1 MDVAGP
7 RRIAA
12 QAWRVRLGKE
22 KPKPKTPIRLCVA
35 RGRRAEKY
43 HRRPSPGR
51 ETQSVGLRCE
61 EGKEA
66 SEGDPNPP
74 EPPTWIGSGLGLG
87 QVIPSDCARA
97 SIRSRGAVGLT
108 SQDRR
113 AGGTHR
119 LGGGSQSPRPKTFMH
134 LTHFGPRAKSRD
146 IPSTAEPWSRDAE
159 CWPPVQKEK
168 EHPRATPPG

>member
-1 MDVAGP
+1 MLPKQLTAARGGFGGPLGRPLPCWNARPRATWLAQPARSGLGSASRPAYSSLPMQGCCPGNLPPHDAVA
-7 RRIAA
+7 
-12 QAWRVRLGKE
+12 KE
-22 KPKPKTPIRLCVA
+22 PKPKTPIRLCVA

-97 SIRSRGAVGLT
+97 STRSRGAMGST
-108 SQDRR
+108 PQDRR
-113 AGGTHR
+113 EGGTRR
-119 LGGGSQSPRPKTFMH
+119 LGGI
-134 LTHFGPRAKSRD
+134 A
-146 IPSTAEPWSRDAE
+146 
-159 CWPPVQKEK
+159 
-168 EHPRATPPG
+168 

>member
-1 MDVAGP
+1 MARKGAKAQDLQPTLWPEGEE
-7 RRIAA
+7 RRSTIDGRALVERR
-12 QAWRVRLGKE
+12 RVLASG
-22 KPKPKTPIRLCVA
+22 
-35 RGRRAEKY
+35 
-43 HRRPSPGR
+43 
-51 ETQSVGLRCE
+51 E
-61 EGKEA
+61 EGEGA
-66 SEGDPNPP
+66 SEGDPIPP

-146 IPSTAEPWSRDAE
+146 IPSTAEPWSKTQSVGLRYRRLHE
-159 CWPPVQKEK
+159 KEK